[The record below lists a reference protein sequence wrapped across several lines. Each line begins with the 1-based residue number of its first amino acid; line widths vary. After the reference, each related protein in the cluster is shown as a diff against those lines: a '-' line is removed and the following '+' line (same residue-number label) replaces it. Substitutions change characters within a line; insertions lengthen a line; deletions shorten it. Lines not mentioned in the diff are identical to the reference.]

1 MIEVPLFPLHAVL
14 CPGVAMPLHVF
25 EPRYRALVRHCLA
38 ENAPFGVVLIR
49 EGREVGGGSIAVA
62 EMGTFAEIR
71 EATRYA
77 DGRYDLVANGAGR
90 FRLNR
95 VIVGR
100 DPFIVGVVEP
110 VEDEL
115 GDPDVAHDLSVAVTR
130 QFIRY
135 LELLQPSEDEGGADV
150 ELTLDADPSELDVEP
165 TPDDLAAIE
174 AEAAGAGAGGT
185 ADVDAADAPDLMA
198 EPVDPPPILPESAEE
213 TLEIASAD
221 LTIPDE
227 PTALSYLL
235 TGIVELDLPRRQALL
250 EASTTEIRLGALAAV
265 LEREIELLGRRLRI
279 YAPDLRLSP
288 VRRN

>member
-62 EMGTFAEIR
+62 EIGTFAEIR
-71 EATRYA
+71 EASRYA
-77 DGRYDLVANGAGR
+77 DGRFDVVANGAGR
-90 FRLNR
+90 FRLTR

-100 DPFIVGVVEP
+100 DPFLVGVVEP
-110 VEDEL
+110 VEEQL
-115 GDPDVAHDLSVAVTR
+115 GDPDVAHELSVAVTR
-130 QFIRY
+130 RFIRY
-135 LELLQPSEDEGGADV
+135 LELLQPAADEGGADA
-150 ELTLDADPSELDVEP
+150 ELTLGADPGEGPEP
-165 TPDDLAAIE
+165 TREDLAAIE
-174 AEAAGAGAGGT
+174 AEAAGVDPNAGDV
-185 ADVDAADAPDLMA
+185 ADLARIDDVPVPWG
-198 EPVDPPPILPESAEE
+198 PVDDEAAEE

-250 EASTTEIRLGALAAV
+250 EAATTELRLGALEAV
-265 LEREIELLGRRLRI
+265 LDRELELLGRRLRI
-279 YAPDLRLSP
+279 FSPDLRQAA

>member
-1 MIEVPLFPLHAVL
+1 MLEVPLFPLHAVL

-38 ENAPFGVVLIR
+38 ENAPFGIVLIR

-62 EMGTFAEIR
+62 EIGTFAEIR
-71 EATRYA
+71 EASRYS
-77 DGRYDLVANGAGR
+77 DGRFDIVVNGAGR
-90 FRLNR
+90 FRLSR

-100 DPFIVGVVEP
+100 DPFLVGVVDP
-110 VEDEL
+110 VDDTL
-115 GDPDVAHDLSVAVTR
+115 GDPDAARALAAGVTR
-130 QFIRY
+130 RFIRY
-135 LELLQPSEDEGGADV
+135 LELLQPAADEGGADV
-150 ELTLDADPSELDVEP
+150 ELTLETEQQDDPTDEP
-165 TPDDLAAIE
+165 TPDELAEIE
-174 AEAAGAGAGGT
+174 AEAARGDPSLPT
-185 ADVDAADAPDLMA
+185 ELELPTRTWPSPADESA
-198 EPVDPPPILPESAEE
+198 EESAEE
-213 TLEIASAD
+213 TVEISSAE

-250 EASTTEIRLGALAAV
+250 EASTTELRLGALAAV

-279 YAPDLRLSP
+279 YSPDQRLAA

>member
-62 EMGTFAEIR
+62 EIGTFAEIR
-71 EATRYA
+71 EASRYA
-77 DGRYDLVANGAGR
+77 DGRFDLVANGAGR
-90 FRLNR
+90 FRLTN

-100 DPFIVGVVEP
+100 DPFLVGVVEP
-110 VEDEL
+110 VEEQL
-115 GDPDVAHDLSVAVTR
+115 GDADAAHELSVAVTR
-130 QFIRY
+130 RFIRY
-135 LELLQPSEDEGGADV
+135 LELLQPAADEGGADA
-150 ELTLDADPSELDVEP
+150 ELTLDSDPDADPEP
-165 TPDDLAAIE
+165 TREDLAAIE
-174 AEAAGAGAGGT
+174 AEAGGDPDASEVT
-185 ADVDAADAPDLMA
+185 DLARIDDV
-198 EPVDPPPILPESAEE
+198 PVPWRPVQDETAEE

-250 EASTTEIRLGALAAV
+250 EAATTELRLGALAAV
-265 LEREIELLGRRLRI
+265 LDRELELLGRRLRI
-279 YAPDLRLSP
+279 FSPDLRQAA

>member
-1 MIEVPLFPLHAVL
+1 MIEIPLFPLHAVL

-49 EGREVGGGSIAVA
+49 EGLEVGGGSIAVA

-71 EATRYA
+71 EASRYA
-77 DGRYDLVANGAGR
+77 DGRYDLIANGAGR
-90 FRLNR
+90 FRLSR

-110 VEDEL
+110 VEEQL
-115 GDPDVAHDLSVAVTR
+115 GDAEAARELSVAVTR

-135 LELLQPSEDEGGADV
+135 LELLQPSEDEGGGEV
-150 ELTLDADPSELDVEP
+150 ELGLETDPSEPNLEP

-174 AEAAGAGAGGT
+174 AEAAGT
-185 ADVDAADAPDLMA
+185 DVGPLDPTLDVPLDLGMASPDA
-198 EPVDPPPILPESAEE
+198 AEE

-235 TGIVELDLPRRQALL
+235 SGIVELDLPRRQALL
-250 EASTTEIRLGALAAV
+250 EASTTELRLGALAAV

-279 YAPDLRLSP
+279 YAPDLRLNP

>member
-1 MIEVPLFPLHAVL
+1 MIEIPLFPLHAVL

-49 EGREVGGGSIAVA
+49 EGLEVGGGSIAVA
-62 EMGTFAEIR
+62 EVGTFAEVR

-77 DGRYDLVANGAGR
+77 DGRYDLIANGAGR
-90 FRLNR
+90 FRLSR

-115 GDPDVAHDLSVAVTR
+115 GDPEAARELSVAVTR

-135 LELLQPSEDEGGADV
+135 LELLQPSEDEGGGDV
-150 ELTLDADPSELDVEP
+150 ELGLDADRSEPDAEP

-174 AEAAGAGAGGT
+174 AEAAGTDVGALDPT
-185 ADVDAADAPDLMA
+185 VDVPLDLAISSADA
-198 EPVDPPPILPESAEE
+198 AEE

-250 EASTTEIRLGALAAV
+250 EASTTEVRLGALAAV